1 MRTSME
7 KRFILTITLCMVLYL
22 SWMAIGRYMGY
33 EMGAS
38 EQPVVEQVESPA
50 QPKPSDLQQAGIEPG
65 TPSSNDDDT
74 ELVNPAPT
82 DRFDSLP
89 QQTVTLENDHLR
101 LKFDN
106 RGGLMRTAMLK
117 QYYTSARKEQNIQ
130 LIHPKTYYPGE
141 IILPGDKRT
150 SHWMYEVEKS
160 ANNVIQFV
168 SEKDKIRI
176 EKTYRL
182 LDDYRIEMTVAVS
195 GIEQSY
201 KLVVCEGLQ
210 PVLAKDKLVPSFFDF
225 GEMNPKI
232 MRIAWSEDGGHEE
245 ESIDK
250 LKNSLFYPLLEEK
263 ETVVWLGI
271 QDTYFAN
278 VFMPETPTDNVF
290 LAGVTHEIAGR
301 EPVVLPAIA
310 LDTTKAVKGTFYMG
324 PTEEQ
329 ALESADAR
337 LGNLVSYGW
346 AGLLSKGLFIMLK
359 FAHDV
364 TGNWGWAIVVLT
376 LFIRLLLMPLA
387 IPSMKSSVKMRAL
400 QPKTEKIKQ
409 KYAGNDDFESKMKM
423 QQEMAK
429 LFKEEGVNT
438 MSSCFMMLPQ
448 MPIFFAY
455 FSLLR
460 SSISLRQADWIFWI
474 HDLSVK
480 DPYYVLPMLMAAS
493 MFLTSL
499 TMPMA
504 GMDPAQQRMM
514 KFMPLAFAVFFIS
527 MPSGLVLYMI
537 TGNIFMLVQNTILR
551 RRFENS

>member
-7 KRFILTITLCMVLYL
+7 KRFILTISLCMVLYL

-50 QPKPSDLQQAGIEPG
+50 QPKTSEQQAGLEHG
-65 TPSSNDDDT
+65 TPSTNDAAA
-74 ELVNPAPT
+74 LGNPAAPT
-82 DRFDSLP
+82 NRFDSLP

-106 RGGLMRTAMLK
+106 RGGVMRTAMLK
-117 QYYTSARKEQNIQ
+117 QYYTSAKKEQNIQ
-130 LIHPKTYYPGE
+130 LIHPRTYYPGE
-141 IILPGDKRT
+141 IVLPGDKRT
-150 SHWMYEVEKS
+150 SHWMFELEQS
-160 ANNVIQFV
+160 ADNEIRFV
-168 SEKDKIRI
+168 SEKDAVRI

-182 LDDYRIEMTVAVS
+182 GDDYRIEMSVAVN
-195 GIEQSY
+195 GIDQSY

-245 ESIDK
+245 KSIAK
-250 LKNSLFYPLLEEK
+250 LKPDMFHPALDEREK
-263 ETVVWLGI
+263 VVWLGI

-278 VFMPETPTDNVF
+278 VFLPDQPTDNVF
-290 LAGVTHEIAGR
+290 IAGVTHDIVGR
-301 EPVVLPAIA
+301 EPVVLPAVA
-310 LDTTKAVKGTFYMG
+310 LDTQAPVKGFFYMG
-324 PTEEQ
+324 PTDEQ
-329 ALESADAR
+329 ALEHADAR

-409 KYAGNDDFESKMKM
+409 KYAGNEDFESKMKM

-429 LFKEEGVNT
+429 LFKDEGVNT
-438 MSSCFMMLPQ
+438 MSSCITMLPQ

-460 SSISLRQADWIFWI
+460 SSISLRQADWILWF

-480 DPYYVLPMLMAAS
+480 DPYYVLPVLMAAS